1 MIFGIDYSMQTET
14 KQSILTLENQSRITM
29 TGVERVDTFSE
40 RMILLTVNGKR
51 VRIEGSKLR
60 VLAFSEGSG
69 NFSASGTVDAI
80 RYMAGGGRV
89 GRLFG

>member
-1 MIFGIDYSMQTET
+1 MQSET
-14 KQSILTLENQSRITM
+14 RQSVLTLENQSKIAM
-29 TGVERVDTFSE
+29 TGVERVDAFSE
-40 RMILLTVNGKR
+40 RVISLTVNGRK

-80 RYMAGGGRV
+80 RYLGAGGKI
-89 GRLFG
+89 GRLFQ